1 MMQHEFETLA
11 GYKVSSV
18 DYKNIIEPMYMAL
31 PDSIGKEEFVKMLD
45 MKRFALPSK
54 RTLLCKMRNYARWI
68 AEDAEHNYNRELRE
82 KLDRLAKQY
91 AKLIHG
97 LDWDS
102 DRKVYAFF
110 NVEYTGPNMRGC
122 SYPVE
127 LVIGHEDIG
136 EFERIKLIDRKVK

>member
-31 PDSIGKEEFVKMLD
+31 PDRIGKEEFVKMID
-45 MKRFALPSK
+45 KKYFALPSK
-54 RTLLCKMRNYARWI
+54 ETMIRKMKLYARSI
-68 AEDAEHNYNRELRE
+68 KEDCEHSSMNELRD

-91 AKLIHG
+91 AKIIHG
-97 LDWDS
+97 LDWVNDF
-102 DRKVYAFF
+102 KAYAFF
-110 NVEYTGPNMRGC
+110 NVEFTGPNMRGC

-127 LVIGHEDIG
+127 LVIGHEDLG
-136 EFERIKLIDRKVK
+136 EMERIKLI